1 MDKLSQDYLKRA
13 KIRLEV
19 LEVFYNNKERRLRRR
34 DQEAQEVVELVLKA
48 VLRNTGIDVPKIH
61 DVSRILER
69 YNTCYQKRS
78 ERT

>member
-1 MDKLSQDYLKRA
+1 MVRKLKR
-13 KIRLEV
+13 LW
-19 LEVFYNNKERRLRRR
+19 N
-34 DQEAQEVVELVLKA
+34 LVLKA